1 MPKIVRIIINIVFA
15 AALVA
20 ALAAAYIVGSV
31 DRKPILCKGVKI
43 VIADSTVNQFVTP
56 EEVKKYID
64 KEYGGYVGMPIDDI
78 DLVKVEAILDE
89 KTAIYKS
96 EAYTTKDSLLNISIT
111 QRRPIVR
118 FQKGDKG
125 FYADAEGFLFPL
137 QSTYASY
144 VQIIDGAI
152 PLKNEHGY
160 RGTPETDEEK
170 LWLKRMIDLVKY
182 IEGSRK
188 WKDVIV
194 QISVGE
200 DGNLIL
206 VPRKGKEKF
215 IFGHPTEIESKFEK
229 MELYYKAIA
238 PAKEEGR
245 YRSVDLRF
253 DGQIVCR

>member
-1 MPKIVRIIINIVFA
+1 MPKIVRHIIRILFA
-15 AALVA
+15 A
-20 ALAAAYIVGSV
+20 ALAAALIASCVAGAA
-31 DRKPILCKGVKI
+31 DRKPIVCKGVKI

-56 EEVKKYID
+56 SEVKKYID
-64 KEYGGYVGMPIDDI
+64 KEYSGYIGMPIDEI

-160 RGTPETDEEK
+160 KGTPDTEEEK

-182 IEGSRK
+182 IDGSRK
-188 WKDVIV
+188 WKDAIV

-200 DGNLIL
+200 DGNLTL

-215 IFGHPTEIESKFEK
+215 IFGHPTEIEDKFEK

-245 YRSVDLRF
+245 YKSVDLRF

>member
-1 MPKIVRIIINIVFA
+1 MPKIVRHIIRILFA
-15 AALVA
+15 A
-20 ALAAAYIVGSV
+20 ALAAALIASCVAGAA
-31 DRKPILCKGVKI
+31 DRKPIVCKGVKI

-56 EEVKKYID
+56 SEVKKYID
-64 KEYGGYVGMPIDDI
+64 KEYSGYIGMPIDEI
-78 DLVKVEAILDE
+78 NLVKVEAILDE

-160 RGTPETDEEK
+160 KGTPDTEEEK

-182 IEGSRK
+182 IDGSRK
-188 WKDVIV
+188 WKDAIV

-200 DGNLIL
+200 DGNLTL

-215 IFGHPTEIESKFEK
+215 IFGHPTEIEDKFEK

>member
-1 MPKIVRIIINIVFA
+1 
-15 AALVA
+15 
-20 ALAAAYIVGSV
+20 
-31 DRKPILCKGVKI
+31 
-43 VIADSTVNQFVTP
+43 
-56 EEVKKYID
+56 
-64 KEYGGYVGMPIDDI
+64 MPIDDI

-170 LWLKRMIDLVKY
+170 LWLRRMIDLVKY